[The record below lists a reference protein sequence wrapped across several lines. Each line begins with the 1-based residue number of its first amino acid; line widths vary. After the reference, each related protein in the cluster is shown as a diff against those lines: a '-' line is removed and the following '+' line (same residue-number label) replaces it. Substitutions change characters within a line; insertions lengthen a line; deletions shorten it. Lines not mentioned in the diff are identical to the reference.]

1 MVVDHGSVGVV
12 HDYPSLHSHARE
24 RRLRRISPFGSVR
37 SASVSTKLTHV
48 IRNLYL
54 SVVSI
59 SYNKTKSSCQP
70 FFRKM
75 GYFKKRITMF
85 FASCGAGY
93 WHPKTHLRTPRTRAF
108 HKTEAPS
115 VVHPI
120 VVQPTLYVSRH
131 VQLQS

>member
-12 HDYPSLHSHARE
+12 HDYPSLRSHARE
-24 RRLRRISPFGSVR
+24 RRLRRISPFGPVR
-37 SASVSTKLTHV
+37 NASVSTKLTHV

-75 GYFKKRITMF
+75 GYFKKRVATF
-85 FASCGAGY
+85 SSSYDAEY
-93 WHPKTHLRTPRTRAF
+93 PHPKTRLRMPRTRVF

-115 VVHPI
+115 VVRLI
-120 VVQPTLYVSRH
+120 VIHPTLDVLPH
-131 VQLQS
+131 VRLRS

>member
-1 MVVDHGSVGVV
+1 MVVDHGSVGVI

-59 SYNKTKSSCQP
+59 SYNKTISSCQP
-70 FFRKM
+70 FFLEIWDIS
-75 GYFKKRITMF
+75 KKITTSS
-85 FASCGAGY
+85 ASCDAGY
-93 WHPKTHLRTPRTRAF
+93 RHPKTHPRTPRTRAF

-115 VVHPI
+115 VVRLTVIHPI
-120 VVQPTLYVSRH
+120 LDVSPHAR
-131 VQLQS
+131 LRS

>member
-12 HDYPSLHSHARE
+12 HDYPSLRSHARE

-75 GYFKKRITMF
+75 GYFKKGLPCFSHHAVWDIGIQKLISERLVPELFI
-85 FASCGAGY
+85 
-93 WHPKTHLRTPRTRAF
+93 KRKRR
-108 HKTEAPS
+108 
-115 VVHPI
+115 
-120 VVQPTLYVSRH
+120 
-131 VQLQS
+131 QLCP